1 MTTVRDFIKSVSD
14 AARRLKVSK
23 AAVYRWISVDRIP
36 GDKLVKLAAL
46 YKQDPKALIHL
57 TGSEKTN
64 QTKVI
69 IKQRG
74 CWPPC
79 WKCTKGTKR

>member
-36 GDKLVKLAAL
+36 
-46 YKQDPKALIHL
+46 
-57 TGSEKTN
+57 KTSL
-64 QTKVI
+64 
-69 IKQRG
+69 
-74 CWPPC
+74 
-79 WKCTKGTKR
+79 